1 MAIPAIGAVTG
12 ALPTLPT
19 MPTTQ
24 TAAVADPTSSFGS
37 MLGNAMDGLQA
48 TQAKADNLAVQAVT
62 GQLTDVH
69 DYMIASTEASL
80 ATDLTVSVRNKAV
93 EAFNSIMTMQF

>member
-24 TAAVADPTSSFGS
+24 TAAVGNPSASFGS
-37 MLGNAMDGLQA
+37 MLGTAMDGLQA
-48 TQAKADNLAVQAVT
+48 TQSKADNLAVQGVT
-62 GQLTDVH
+62 GQLTDVQ

>member
-19 MPTTQ
+19 MPATQ
-24 TAAVADPTSSFGS
+24 TAAVADPSASFGS

>member
-24 TAAVADPTSSFGS
+24 TAAVTDPSASFGS

>member
-19 MPTTQ
+19 MPTTP
-24 TAAVADPTSSFGS
+24 TAAVADPTASFGS

-69 DYMIASTEASL
+69 DYMIAANEAKL
-80 ATDLTVSVRNKAV
+80 ATDMVVTIKNKAV
-93 EAFNSIMTMQF
+93 EAFNEIMRMPV

>member
-12 ALPTLPT
+12 ALPSLPT

-24 TAAVADPTSSFGS
+24 TAAVADPSASFGS

-48 TQAKADNLAVQAVT
+48 TQSKADDLAVQAVT

>member
-12 ALPTLPT
+12 ALPTLPS
-19 MPTTQ
+19 MPTTH
-24 TAAVADPTSSFGS
+24 TAAVADPSASFGS

-48 TQAKADNLAVQAVT
+48 TQAKADDLAVQAVT
-62 GQLTDVH
+62 GQLTDVQ

>member
-19 MPTTQ
+19 MPTTPS
-24 TAAVADPTSSFGS
+24 AAVADPTASFGS

>member
-24 TAAVADPTSSFGS
+24 TAAVADPSASFGS

>member
-24 TAAVADPTSSFGS
+24 IAGVADPSASFGS

>member
-24 TAAVADPTSSFGS
+24 TAPMADPTATFGS

-48 TQAKADNLAVQAVT
+48 TQAKADNLAVRAVT

>member
-24 TAAVADPTSSFGS
+24 TAAAADPTQSFGS
-37 MLGNAMDGLQA
+37 VLGNAMDGLQA
-48 TQAKADNLAVQAVT
+48 TQAKADNLAVQGVT
-62 GQLTDVH
+62 GQLTDVQ